1 MDFALSP
8 HQERLWFIDQ
18 FERGQVYPHPPIYH
32 NLPLVIAG
40 QGELTPDRFQ
50 TALTALVE
58 RHEVL
63 RTRLDET
70 TVPARQTIASDPEI
84 PFEVS
89 ELPANQTDDQVIAHL
104 IAANA
109 APFALHRLPL
119 IRAQFVRLAGEG
131 DGGRFWCLITVH
143 HLIADRP
150 SLQLF
155 AREIAATLRGESV
168 SPPELHYP
176 DFVAWQQELP
186 ADALEALL
194 FYWKWQ
200 LRGRIPPLEL
210 PTAFPRVAIH
220 TFTAQRH
227 PFTWSETTT
236 RELRRLVTHQATS
249 PTVVAIGLFKILLQR
264 YTQQDEIVIGTSLPN
279 RRQPGT
285 AQLAGP
291 VANLVVLRSNLDG
304 NPSVAEYLQNFSR
317 TFAEAEKH
325 QEMPF
330 DPLVRELSPTP
341 DMSRTALFDVLATAE
356 EQPSDNLDGGALG
369 ALRLID
375 LNLGHGKYDL
385 ALHLQFDAT
394 AATTGVVTFNRDLHQ
409 PEFIAQLSRYFEA
422 LVLAAAAV
430 PDTRLTDLPLLSP
443 TEIAQQ
449 LTAFNPTAV
458 DAPRDETIVSL
469 FTQQVARQ
477 PERIA
482 ITHGN
487 QQISYGEL
495 EARSNQLA
503 HRLRAAGVQFET
515 LVAVAL
521 DRSPELII
529 ALLAVLKSGG
539 AYLPVDPTHPA
550 GRIEF
555 ILTDSA
561 SSHLISTGEIMTA
574 LPPPPEALAIILL
587 DQAADELN
595 AMPASPPVVLPN
607 PADLAYCIYT
617 SGSTGQPK
625 GALIEHRQVVR
636 LLFHD
641 QNAFTFSADDVW
653 TLFHSACFDFSV
665 WEMYGALLYGGRLV
679 LVSSDAARDADAFA
693 ALVVAEGVTVLNQT
707 PSAFRQFDAA
717 LSRGGYP
724 THALREVIFGGE
736 ALAPIQLQD
745 FSTVYPE
752 VALINMYGITET
764 TVHVTYHRLTADDI
778 AQNRPIIGRP
788 LPTTTT
794 RLLDAGGQLVPIGV
808 PAEIWVGGE
817 GLARGYLNRPIL
829 TAQKFIA
836 DPLDSSAR
844 LYRSGDL
851 GALQFD
857 GTMLHRGRIDDQVQI
872 RGFRVE
878 LGEIQTRLLQHT
890 NITAAELVSRVD
902 PEGQVEI
909 IAYLVVATEITTATL
924 RQHVAEALPDYMIP
938 AKFVILEV
946 LPLTHNG
953 KVDRAALPDPSASR
967 MSAGPEFAAPA
978 TETETWVATTYAAL
992 LNVAAAIGRDH
1003 HFFELGGHSLLAAQL
1018 ISRVRAE
1025 FKIELPLKH
1034 VFASPTVAAFA
1045 TVIDEV
1051 RAQPEPTPAPSAI
1064 TRAVRRSVAD
1074 PTSFRQL

>member
-18 FERGQVYPHPPIYH
+18 FERGQVYPHPPVYH

-40 QGELTPDRFQ
+40 RGELTPERFK

-70 TVPARQTIASDPEI
+70 TVPARQTITADNQV
-84 PFEVS
+84 PFEVT
-89 ELPANQTDDQVIAHL
+89 ELPTNQTDDEVVAHL

-109 APFALHRLPL
+109 APFTLHRLPL
-119 IRAQFVRLAGEG
+119 IRAQFVRVAEAG

-155 AREIAATLRGESV
+155 AQELAATLRGESV

-210 PTAFPRVAIH
+210 PTAFPRAAIH

-227 PFTWSETTT
+227 AFTWSETTT
-236 RELRRLVTHQATS
+236 NELRRLATQQGDS
-249 PTVVAIGLFKILLQR
+249 PAVVALGLFKVLLQR
-264 YTQQDEIVIGTSLPN
+264 YAQQEEIVIGTSLPN

-285 AQLAGP
+285 GNLAGP
-291 VANLVVLRSNLDG
+291 VANLVVLRSNLDR
-304 NPSVAEYLQNFSR
+304 NSTVAEFLQDFSR
-317 TFAEAEKH
+317 TFAEAREH

-356 EQPSDNLDGGALG
+356 ERPPVALDGGNLG
-369 ALRLID
+369 PLQLID
-375 LNLGHGKYDL
+375 LNLGYGKYDL
-385 ALHLQFDAT
+385 ALHLQLDA
-394 AATTGVVTFNRDLHQ
+394 AATTTGVVTFNGDLHQ
-409 PEFIAQLSRYFEA
+409 PEFVAQLSRHFET
-422 LVLAAAAV
+422 LVLASAAE
-430 PDTRLTDLPLLSP
+430 PDTPLADLSLLSP
-443 TEIAQQ
+443 AEIEQQ
-449 LTAFNPTAV
+449 LIAFNPIVV
-458 DAPRDETIVSL
+458 DAPRDETIISL
-469 FTQQVARQ
+469 FGQQVARQ

-482 ITHGN
+482 ITHDD
-487 QQISYGEL
+487 QQISYREL
-495 EARSNQLA
+495 EVRSNQLA
-503 HRLRAAGVQFET
+503 HCLLAAGVQSEA

-521 DRSPELII
+521 DRSSELII

-550 GRIEF
+550 ERIHF

-561 SSHLISTGEIMTA
+561 SSHLISTREIITK
-574 LPPPPEALAIILL
+574 LPPPPESTSITLL
-587 DQAADELN
+587 DQVAAELN
-595 AMPASPPVVLPN
+595 TLPASAPTVTPT
-607 PADLAYCIYT
+607 PANLAYCIYT

-625 GALIEHRQVVR
+625 GVLVEHRQVVR

-641 QNAFTFSADDVW
+641 HNSFTFSADDVW
-653 TLFHSACFDFSV
+653 TMFHSACFDFSV
-665 WEMYGALLYGGRLV
+665 WEMYGPLLYGGRLV
-679 LVSSDAARDADAFA
+679 LVPSDTARDAEAFA
-693 ALVVAEGVTVLNQT
+693 DLVISAGVTVLNQT

-717 LSRGGYP
+717 LNRRGYP
-724 THALREVIFGGE
+724 ALALREVIFGGE
-736 ALAPIQLQD
+736 ALAPVQLQG
-745 FSTVYPE
+745 FAAAYPE

-764 TVHVTYHRLTADDI
+764 TVHVTYHRVTADDI

-794 RLLDAGGQLVPIGV
+794 RLLDAGGKFVPIGV

-817 GLARGYLNRPIL
+817 GLARGYLNRPTV
-829 TAQKFIA
+829 TADKFVA
-836 DPLDSSAR
+836 DPLDPSAR

-857 GTMLHRGRIDDQVQI
+857 GTMLHLGRIDDQVQI

-878 LGEIQTRLLQHT
+878 LGEIQTRLLQHAA
-890 NITAAELVSRVD
+890 ITAAELISRVD

-909 IAYLVVATEITTATL
+909 VAYLVAETEFTTAAL
-924 RQHVAEALPDYMIP
+924 RQHVADALPDYMVP
-938 AKFVILEV
+938 ATFVLLDT
-946 LPLTHNG
+946 LPLTRNG
-953 KVDRAALPDPSASR
+953 KVDRDALPDPSASPTA
-967 MSAGPEFAAPA
+967 AGPEYSAPTTEAEIWVAATYASLLKAAAP
-978 TETETWVATTYAAL
+978 
-992 LNVAAAIGRDH
+992 IGRNH

-1034 VFASPTVAAFA
+1034 VFTSPTVAAFA
-1045 TVIDEV
+1045 AVIDAAC
-1051 RAQPEPTPAPSAI
+1051 AQPEPAPTPI
-1064 TRAVRRSVAD
+1064 TRTMRRSVVD
-1074 PTSFRQL
+1074 LTSLGQP